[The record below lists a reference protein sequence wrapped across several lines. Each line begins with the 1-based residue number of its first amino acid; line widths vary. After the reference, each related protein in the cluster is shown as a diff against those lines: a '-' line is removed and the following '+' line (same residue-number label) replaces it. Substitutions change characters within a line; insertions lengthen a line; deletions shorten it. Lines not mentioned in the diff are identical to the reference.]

1 MQASARRYLHLR
13 PRGRAAVA
21 WRSVFILALS
31 LPLAGGASTPIDA
44 SATPGAFA
52 GQPAS
57 AAVSSRPSHSH
68 PARPPAPEAPCANT
82 ELQPNPS
89 DLALVDAATLCLINK
104 VRAAYHL
111 HSLRFSWPLQRVATG
126 QAQDM
131 VIGDYFGDRSL
142 SGRTPMQRIL
152 ATPYPGRAWR
162 LSTAQNIGWA
172 TGPLATP
179 AGIVEAWMHS
189 PPHRKI
195 ILTPSFRD
203 IGVGA
208 TPAAPSSL
216 SEGLEGATYTIEFGQ
231 RIFAAKVAKKR

>member
-1 MQASARRYLHLR
+1 ML
-13 PRGRAAVA
+13 
-21 WRSVFILALS
+21 ILALS
-31 LPLAGGASTPIDA
+31 LALAGGVSTPLDA
-44 SATPGAFA
+44 SAAPAALA
-52 GQPAS
+52 GRPAS
-57 AAVSSRPSHSH
+57 AAVSSRPSRSH
-68 PARPPAPEAPCANT
+68 TAKPLIPQAPCAHA
-82 ELQPNPS
+82 ELQPNAT
-89 DLALVDAATLCLINK
+89 DLALIDAATLCLINR
-104 VRAAYHL
+104 VRAAHHL
-111 HSLRFSWPLQRVATG
+111 RSLRFSWPLQSVASG
-126 QAQDM
+126 QAKDM

-142 SGRTPMQRIL
+142 SGATPLQRIL

-231 RIFAAKVAKKR
+231 RIFAARLAKRR